1 MGTGSR
7 GTGGEAGPRE
17 QTGPGEGPAGP
28 GEGPRPREQA
38 GPGEGPRPGERP
50 RAQPRTQAKGAK
62 EGKGAKGTKGA
73 VREPAQVKRS
83 VRERAVVGL
92 SGGPEG
98 QLLVRRAVRILAGSE
113 GAELHAVH
121 VRTSRAGGGSPAELD
136 RQRALVDR
144 LGGSY
149 HSVGGTDIAAALA
162 DFARGINA
170 TQVVVG
176 VPAHGRLPQLRRG
189 VGARLLRLAPGI
201 DVHLV
206 SHGQGPAT
214 VAVPRP
220 RSPLGRGRLIA
231 GFVLAV
237 LLPVLL
243 QFLLGLFEHGHFAT
257 DMLVQLSGTIA
268 VALVGGLWPA
278 VLAAVLSSAVVN
290 LSAVHPVG
298 TLGISD
304 PENVLALLI
313 FLAVAIAVSLVV
325 GLSAR
330 RSREA
335 DAAGAEA
342 AALGELSR
350 STLAQHYTVDDFM
363 ERIREYFQCQGAGLY
378 VLKAAG
384 GDADNPEE
392 PGSPGNPPGR
402 WRLAAAAG
410 KTAAEPSGNDIV
422 EPLDPEHTLALS
434 GRPFSQ
440 QERHLLTAFGA
451 HLLALLQREQLRAS
465 QRDIVRLAEG
475 NRMRTSILRAVS
487 HDLRTP
493 LAGIKLAVSSL
504 RQDAVQFPPEVEAEL
519 LATIEDY
526 TDRLDVLVGNLLD
539 MSRLTAD
546 SVTPLIQPTYWTDA
560 VAAGLRG
567 LPAEGVRVDLPD
579 NLPPVDADPGMLE
592 RVIANVVE
600 NALKYA
606 GPDVVITCSAT
617 GMGSAT
623 VDGSP
628 AGELRIIDQGR
639 GIPADQVLSMFR
651 PFQRL
656 DDKPAGTGIGLG
668 LAVAKGFTDAM
679 GGRLAAEETP
689 GGGLTMVIRLPLST
703 GA

>member
-1 MGTGSR
+1 M
-7 GTGGEAGPRE
+7 
-17 QTGPGEGPAGP
+17 
-28 GEGPRPREQA
+28 
-38 GPGEGPRPGERP
+38 
-50 RAQPRTQAKGAK
+50 
-62 EGKGAKGTKGA
+62 
-73 VREPAQVKRS
+73 
-83 VRERAVVGL
+83 RERAVVGL
-92 SGGPEG
+92 SGRPEG
-98 QLLVRRAVRILAGSE
+98 QLLVRRAARILAGSE

-121 VRTSRAGGGSPAELD
+121 VRTSRSAGGSPAELD
-136 RQRALVDR
+136 RQRALVNR

-149 HSVGGTDIAAALA
+149 HSVGGTDVAATLA

-170 TQVVVG
+170 TQVLVG
-176 VPAHGRLPQLRRG
+176 VSVHGRLPKLRRG
-189 VGARLLRLAPGI
+189 VGARLLRQAAGI

-214 VAVPRP
+214 AGVPRP

-243 QFLLGLFEHGHFAT
+243 QFGLGLWQHGHFTT

-290 LSAVHPVG
+290 LSAVHPLG
-298 TLGISD
+298 TLGISN

-335 DAAGAEA
+335 AAAGAEA

-350 STLAQHYTVDDFM
+350 STLAQHYTVEDFM
-363 ERIREYFQCQGAGLY
+363 ERIREYFQTQGAGLY
-378 VLKAAG
+378 VAEAAG
-384 GDADNPEE
+384 AAADGPDGPDGP
-392 PGSPGNPPGR
+392 PGGGNPANTDGRAGVGPRQIGARAATIPAGR

-410 KTAAEPSGNDIV
+410 KIAAEPGGNDII
-422 EPLDPEHTLALS
+422 EPLDPEHTLALA

-519 LATIEDY
+519 LGTIEDY

-560 VAAGLRG
+560 VADALRG
-567 LPAEGVRVDLPD
+567 LPAEDVRVDLPD

-606 GPDVVITCSAT
+606 GPDVIITGSAT

-628 AGELRIIDQGR
+628 AGELRIIDHGR

>member
-1 MGTGSR
+1 METGSR
-7 GTGGEAGPRE
+7 GTGGAR
-17 QTGPGEGPAGP
+17 
-28 GEGPRPREQA
+28 
-38 GPGEGPRPGERP
+38 
-50 RAQPRTQAKGAK
+50 
-62 EGKGAKGTKGA
+62 
-73 VREPAQVKRS
+73 RS

-98 QLLVRRAVRILAGSE
+98 LLLVRRAARILAGSE

-121 VRTSRAGGGSPAELD
+121 VRTSRAGGGSQAELD
-136 RQRALVDR
+136 RQRALVER

-149 HSVGGTDIAAALA
+149 HSVGGTDVAATLA
-162 DFARGINA
+162 DFARGIGA
-170 TQVVVG
+170 TQIVVG
-176 VPAHGRLPQLRRG
+176 VPRHGRLPLLRRG
-189 VGARLLRLAPGI
+189 VGARLPRLAAGI

-206 SHGQGPAT
+206 SHGQGPAGT
-214 VAVPRP
+214 VVPRP

-290 LSAVHPVG
+290 LSAVHPLG

-325 GLSAR
+325 GISAR

-335 DAAGAEA
+335 AAAGAEA

-350 STLAQHYTVDDFM
+350 STLAQHYTVDEFM
-363 ERIREYFQCQGAGLY
+363 ERIREYFQSQGAGLY
-378 VLKAAG
+378 VLRQAGGNPDNPDVLAG
-384 GDADNPEE
+384 GDNSDGPAVSDNRAGARQAGAPA
-392 PGSPGNPPGR
+392 GDSAVGR
-402 WRLAAAAG
+402 WRLAASAG
-410 KTAAEPSGNDIV
+410 KPAPEPSGNDVI

-440 QERHLLTAFGA
+440 EERHLLAAFGA

-560 VAAGLRG
+560 VGDALRG
-567 LPAEGVRVDLPD
+567 LPAEDVRVDLPD

-592 RVIANVVE
+592 RVIANIVE

-606 GPDVVITCSAT
+606 GPEVIITGSAT

-628 AGELRIIDQGR
+628 AGELRIIDHGH

-689 GGGLTMVIRLPLST
+689 GGGLTMVIKLPLST
-703 GA
+703 GG